1 MRESKEG
8 GRRNGRFRR
17 GKGRREKGGFEDINE
32 WVNIQNATF
41 LRISL
46 ICQREVG
53 YKVFGLIGF
62 GGVVKVPFRG

>member
-17 GKGRREKGGFEDINE
+17 GKGRREKGGVEDNIE

-41 LRISL
+41 LRIVPL
-46 ICQREVG
+46 YARERLDT
-53 YKVFGLIGF
+53 KCLA
-62 GGVVKVPFRG
+62 